1 MMSLEEAQLTINSYR
16 VLTTDRKSLKLLD
29 KWNELLIEVKNLDLK
44 QNELD
49 ILNQELEV
57 QFCRINDSNINR
69 KVIKESLKST
79 LLLMQNMLRIKDS
92 YQYTTIGCFAGL
104 LVPLISNISIIFG
117 FLIGMGIGFILDNYF
132 NNTQRNIKT
141 NLHDTW

>member
-1 MMSLEEAQLTINSYR
+1 MRIEEAQQTINSYR

-29 KWNELLIEVKNLDLK
+29 KWNELLIEVKNLDLN

-49 ILNQELEV
+49 ILNKELEV
-57 QFCRINDSNINR
+57 QLCRISDSNIER
-69 KVIKESLKST
+69 KVVKESLKST
-79 LLLMQNMLRIKDS
+79 LLFMQNMLRIKDS

-104 LVPLISNISIIFG
+104 LIPLISNISIIFG
-117 FLIGMGIGFILDNYF
+117 FLIGMVIGFILDNYL